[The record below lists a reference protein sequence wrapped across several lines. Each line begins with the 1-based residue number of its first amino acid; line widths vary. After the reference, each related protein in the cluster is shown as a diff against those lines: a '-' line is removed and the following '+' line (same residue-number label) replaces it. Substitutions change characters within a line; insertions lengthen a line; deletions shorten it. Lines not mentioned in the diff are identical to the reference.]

1 MTPEEKRLKEIN
13 HRQWEIEE
21 NIKALKKESQ
31 LLRNELLQIRGYHK
45 IEQCKKAYSKGKG
58 RNGRNLKKS

>member
-31 LLRNELLQIRGYHK
+31 LLRNESLQIRGYHK
-45 IEQCKKAYSKGKG
+45 IEKCKKAYNKGKG
-58 RNGRNLKKS
+58 GNGRNLKKS